1 MWRLSVVPSAES
13 ALEPVD
19 VVVDSAPHGSVADLA
34 ASLGEHLVGAGS
46 RVLLAPVSDGRPW
59 PAQQRLLDSPLRDGG
74 LLHVA
79 SVPSDWLTRPAR
91 QRRPRAVL
99 RVLSGPEAG
108 REVELHGDVVTLGRG
123 SDAQVRLADPL
134 VSRTHARLLLGATPS
149 VVDLGSA
156 HGTRV
161 GEREVTGAQPF
172 AWGEPIV
179 LGATEVVLRP
189 SDGTT
194 TPEREQ
200 GVLRPPRFGT
210 DVVEAELD
218 LPAPPASP
226 RKTPFPWPMM
236 LMPVLI
242 GGGMLA
248 MSRSP
253 MSLIFMVG
261 FPLMM
266 AMTNIVQRRQARK
279 EFEAE
284 RDLWRGDVRDVLATL
299 DTSAATQRANAFD
312 DEPDLD
318 AVVVRARTRHHSLW
332 TRQQDE
338 PDFLT
343 VRTGL
348 GERPALVTAKR
359 PSGGDRALR
368 AEVGRALTVR
378 TTLPDLPVPLDLSAG
393 LNAVTGPADDVD
405 AWVRAAI
412 VRLAVTHSPTDLA
425 VTAVLGAGRS
435 SLETWLRWLPHVSS
449 AGPAP
454 VAIGAAQGQ
463 ALLEGLTVTGG
474 GTGHTL
480 CLVDEGAGLTRRH
493 VEAVAQQAAERQ
505 LHLLWL
511 GERTEEVPA
520 ATARLV
526 DLLTGELAH
535 ARRGGVEEITT
546 PDTLD
551 LATAWST
558 ARSLAGYRDEA
569 AVGAAEALLPPMVRL
584 PDLTGCG
591 SDDVEQVLERWATSR
606 GLRAQLGAGTDGAV
620 TIDLREDGPH
630 GLVAG
635 TTGAGKSELLQ
646 SLISSLAVNNPPT
659 RITFLLVDYKGGAAF
674 RECAQL
680 PHTVGYITDLTPALV
695 QRALVSLHAELTTR
709 EHLLERY
716 GAKDLPDLERSH
728 PEAAPPSMLI
738 CVDEFAALL
747 AEVPDFVDG
756 MVSIAQRGRSL
767 GMHMLLATQR
777 PAGVVTPQ
785 IKANTDLRIALRVAS
800 PDDSTDVIDAPDAA
814 QLSRRNP
821 GRAWL
826 RRTGHGTRELVQVA
840 WVGARELRREAAAPV
855 QIRPF
860 DARGG
865 SDVAAIDADDGRL
878 HPRTDLERLVD
889 TVTTAH
895 LRSGALAPRRPWLPQ
910 LPEVLPLGV
919 AGPGRLVVGAD
930 AAQAALVDGAGA
942 LESLSVEPAAGQA
955 VLGMIDRPSAQT
967 QEPWVVDF
975 ARAGHLLVLGSS
987 GAGKTE
993 LLRTLAVGVTAG
1005 GDPAAPLVYGL
1016 DCGGGGLAVLTGLPS
1031 VGSVVVEAQ
1040 RERMQRLIRMLHRTV
1055 ADRNAAMAS
1064 RGVADLAALA
1074 ATGVDVPRVHV
1085 LIDNL
1090 PALLESFEGGGSM
1103 RRQHADML
1111 VTILQEGRRAGVHVT
1126 ATAPQRTGVP
1136 APVAAAFGQ
1145 RLVMRMTIPDD
1156 YMMLGV
1162 PGGVLDADSPAGR
1175 ALLGKHEVQV
1185 ATIGGA
1191 GTPVQGERIAAVAA
1205 QVAERYPDGATSV
1218 PGMPDRLPQTALPVP
1233 VRDEVTVGVEEDMVA
1248 PVTLALLEAPVL
1260 VTGRS
1265 RSGRTT
1271 HLLGLAQL
1279 ARRAQRPVSEVV
1291 LMGPRA
1297 AATAQAW
1304 PGEALVVLG
1313 SPEEVTD
1320 WLAGPGAV
1328 GPTALGSGDDAAW
1341 RLVLVDDV
1349 HEWERA
1355 WEASGPERRAVE
1367 ALAAWA
1373 GGAAARRTGLVVA
1386 TDADDAR
1393 TRQHIPGL
1401 VSTVRRSR
1409 RGVLLSPEM
1418 GDGTLLGA
1426 QVPMSSHETL
1436 AGPGRGLLVAAGT
1449 FLVIQATAATIVVE
1463 QSAAEPGGSPR

>member
-1 MWRLSVVPSAES
+1 MWRLSVVPSTES
-13 ALEPVD
+13 ALDPVD
-19 VVVDSAPHGSVADLA
+19 VVVESAPHGRVADLA
-34 ASLGEHLVGAGS
+34 ATLGEHLAGAGS

-59 PAQQRLLDSPLRDGG
+59 PAQQRLADSPLRDGG

-79 SVPSDWLTRPAR
+79 SVPSDWLTRPTR
-91 QRRPRAVL
+91 QRRPRALL
-99 RVLSGPEAG
+99 RIVSGPEAG
-108 REVELHGDVVTLGRG
+108 RTHELHGDVVTLGRG
-123 SDAQVRLADPL
+123 EVDVRLGDSL
-134 VSRTHARLLLGATPS
+134 VSRAHARLILGATPA

-156 HGTRV
+156 HGTRI
-161 GEREVTGAQPF
+161 GDREVVGAQPL
-172 AWGEPIV
+172 AWGERLRLGTTEIV
-179 LGATEVVLRP
+179 LEQAEGARTGEA
-189 SDGTT
+189 
-194 TPEREQ
+194 EQ
-200 GVLRPPRFGT
+200 GVLRPPRFGSSVT
-210 DVVEAELD
+210 SAELD
-218 LPAPPASP
+218 LPGPPASP
-226 RKTPFPWPMM
+226 RKSPFPWPMM
-236 LMPVLI
+236 LMPVMI

-253 MSLIFMVG
+253 MSLIFMIG

-266 AMTNIVQRRQARK
+266 AMTNLVQRRQARK

-284 RDLWRGDVRDVLATL
+284 RDLWREDVRGVLAGI
-299 DTSAATQRANAFD
+299 DEAAQTQRTNALE

-318 AVVVRARTRHHSLW
+318 AVVVRARTRDYRLW
-332 TRQQDE
+332 ARQQEDE
-338 PDFLT
+338 DFLT
-343 VRTGL
+343 VRSGL
-348 GERPALVTAKR
+348 GPRPALVTAKA
-359 PSGGDRALR
+359 PTGGDRTLR
-368 AEVGRALTVR
+368 SEVGRALATR
-378 TTLPDLPVPLDLSAG
+378 TELPDLPVPLELTAG
-393 LNAVTGPADDVD
+393 LTAVTGPAEAVD

-425 VTAVLGAGRS
+425 VTAVLGPGRA
-435 SLETWLRWLPHVSS
+435 SLESWLRWLPHVSS

-454 VAIGAAQGQ
+454 VAVGATAGQ
-463 ALLEGLTVTGG
+463 ALLESLTLGAG
-474 GTGHTL
+474 GTQHTL
-480 CLVDEGAGLTRRH
+480 CLVDEGADLTRRH
-493 VEAVAQQAAERQ
+493 VEAVAQAAGERQ

-511 GERTEEVPA
+511 GARREQVPA
-520 ATARLV
+520 ATARVV
-526 DLLTGELAH
+526 DLTTSSLEH
-535 ARRGGVEEITT
+535 ARRGGSDAITELEA
-546 PDTLD
+546 LD
-551 LATAWST
+551 LATAWNT

-569 AVGAAEALLPPMVRL
+569 AVGAAEALLPPAVRL

-591 SDDVEQVLERWATSR
+591 SDDVDQVLERWSTSR

-646 SLISSLAVNNPPT
+646 SLIASLAVNNPPS

-709 EHLLERY
+709 EHLLEKY
-716 GAKDLPDLERSH
+716 GAKDLVDLERSH

-840 WVGARELRREAAAPV
+840 YVGAREIRREAAAPV
-855 QIRPF
+855 EVRPF

-865 SDVAAIDADDGRL
+865 SEGVASSADESRL
-878 HPRTDLERLVD
+878 HARTDLERLVD
-889 TVTTAH
+889 TLTSAFART
-895 LRSGALAPRRPWLPQ
+895 GATAPRRPWLPQ
-910 LPEVLPLGV
+910 LPEELPLAV
-919 AGPGRLVVGAD
+919 AEAGRLLVGAD
-930 AAQAALVDGAGA
+930 AHQAALVDGAGA
-942 LESLSVEPAAGQA
+942 RDARTVVPGPGQA
-955 VLGMIDRPSAQT
+955 LLGMVDSPSQQT
-967 QEPWVVDF
+967 QEPWLVDF
-975 ARAGHLLVLGSS
+975 ARSGHLLVLGSS

-993 LLRTLAVGVTAG
+993 LLRTLAIAVTAG
-1005 GDPAAPLVYGL
+1005 ADAAPPLVYGL
-1016 DCGGGGLAVLTGLPS
+1016 DCGGGGLAVLTRLPS
-1031 VGSVVVEAQ
+1031 VGAVVVEAQ
-1040 RERMQRLIRMLHRTV
+1040 RERVLRLVRMLHRTV
-1055 ADRNAAMAS
+1055 TDRNAAMAS

-1074 ATGVDVPRVHV
+1074 ATGVDVPRVHI

-1090 PALLESFEGGGSM
+1090 PALLESFEGGGSL

-1145 RLVMRMTIPDD
+1145 RLVMRMTVPDD

-1162 PGGVLDADSPAGR
+1162 PGSVLDADSPAGR
-1175 ALLGKHEVQV
+1175 ALLGSREVQV

-1191 GTPVQGERIAAVAA
+1191 GTPLQGERLDAVAV
-1205 QVAERYPDGATSV
+1205 QIAERYPVGATSV
-1218 PGMPDRLPQTALPVP
+1218 PVMPDRLPQSVLPAP
-1233 VRDEVTVGVEEDMVA
+1233 VRDEVSVGVEEDMVA
-1248 PVTLALLEAPVL
+1248 PVTLALLEGPVL
-1260 VTGRS
+1260 VTGRA
-1265 RSGRTT
+1265 RSGRTS

-1279 ARRAQRPVSEVV
+1279 ARRAQQSVGEVV
-1291 LMGPRA
+1291 LIGPRA
-1297 AATAQAW
+1297 HATASSGWGGLEGAT
-1304 PGEALVVLG
+1304 VLAT
-1313 SPEEVTD
+1313 PAETMD
-1320 WLAGPGAV
+1320 WLSGVGAQAPAGEQ
-1328 GPTALGSGDDAAW
+1328 AW

-1355 WEASGPERRAVE
+1355 WEAAGEERRAVE
-1367 ALAAWA
+1367 ALTAWSATLA
-1373 GGAAARRTGLVVA
+1373 GLRTALVVA

-1401 VSTVRRSR
+1401 VQAVRRGR

-1418 GDGTLLGA
+1418 GDGALLGA
-1426 QVPMSSHETL
+1426 QVPMSSHEVMT
-1436 AGPGRGLLVAAGT
+1436 GPGRGLLVAGGRTHVVHTTGAE
-1449 FLVIQATAATIVVE
+1449 LAVIESNVKGRCDE
-1463 QSAAEPGGSPR
+1463 